1 MIQIQK
7 KTDNMKKIISIAL
20 FSLFFGF
27 YGISQQTPAPEQTR
41 SILIV
46 CGTAHLGTGDVIVDA
61 AIGFRKGK
69 IDYVGRSFQVDKS
82 KYDDIIDA
90 TGSHIYPG
98 FIVTNSTIGLQ
109 EIGAVRASK
118 DQYEVGTFR
127 PNVRSLIAFNTDSE
141 ITPTVRT
148 NGVLLGQITPR
159 GGVISGSSGVVHF
172 DGWNWEDALV
182 KMVDGVHLNWPRTH
196 HKHNKD
202 GKIDIRKSK
211 TYAQSKQ
218 EITSYFSESKAY
230 AQAFPEPSTREM
242 DVRHE
247 GMRGLFDGSLTL
259 YVHADD
265 ARAISEAVHF
275 KREMGITKMAIVGG
289 YDSYLVADVLRE
301 NGIGVLINSVHRL
314 PRFKEDDVDLPYKL
328 PKLLADEGVL
338 FGLQVDA
345 QMTEMNTRNLPFY
358 AGTARKYG
366 LTEEQAI
373 MSLTRNVAQIIGID
387 DVCGSIERGKDA
399 TLFIS
404 TGDALDIM
412 TNNLTHAFI
421 QGKRIDLDNR
431 QRVLYRKFQSKY
443 GLESKDSPK

>member
-1 MIQIQK
+1 
-7 KTDNMKKIISIAL
+7 MKNFITTSISILSLL
-20 FSLFFGF
+20 FS
-27 YGISQQTPAPEQTR
+27 INAQQTPAPDQTR

-46 CGTAHLGTGDVIVDA
+46 GGTAHLGTGDVIVDA
-61 AIGFRKGK
+61 AIGFRDGK
-69 IDYVGRSFQVDKS
+69 IDYVGRAFQVDKS
-82 KYDDIIDA
+82 KYDDVIDA
-90 TGSHIYPG
+90 TGKEIYPG

-109 EIGAVRASK
+109 EIGAVRASR

-148 NGVLLGQITPR
+148 NGVLMGQITPR

-172 DGWNWEDALV
+172 DGWNWEDAVV
-182 KMVDGVHLNWPRTH
+182 KMVDGVHLNWPSTH
-196 HKHNKD
+196 HKHKKD
-202 GKIDIRKSK
+202 GKVDIMKRK
-211 TYAQSKQ
+211 TYDQSKR
-218 EITSYFSESKAY
+218 EIVSYFTEAKAY
-230 AQAFPEPSTREM
+230 AESYPKSSSKEM

-247 GMRGLFDGSLTL
+247 GMRGLFDGSLAL

-275 KREMGITKMAIVGG
+275 KREMGISKMVIVGG

-301 NGIGVLINSVHRL
+301 NGVSVLLNSVHRL
-314 PRFKEDDVDLPYKL
+314 PRFKEDDVDLPYRL

-366 LTEEQAI
+366 LTEEQAV
-373 MSLTRNVAQIIGID
+373 MALTRNVAQILGID
-387 DVCGSIERGKDA
+387 NVCGSIEQGKDA

-412 TNNLTHAFI
+412 TNNLIHAFI
-421 QGKRIDLDNR
+421 QGKNIDLDNR
-431 QRVLYRKFQSKY
+431 QRELYRKFQTKY
-443 GLESKDSPK
+443 GIESKDSPE